1 MLFILRC
8 PINRDEVDPSF
19 PRIAMEL
26 TDQEIKDYFTPRD
39 FALGIL
45 LINSSP
51 FVRAF
56 YVDSLFI
63 IMLSGYETNVVF
75 INDRHTESVSACL

>member
-1 MLFILRC
+1 MVKNSFFFFRC

-39 FALGIL
+39 FALGIFT
-45 LINSSP
+45 P
-51 FVRAF
+51 
-56 YVDSLFI
+56 YVSD
-63 IMLSGYETNVVF
+63 LSGVIVLTSPVYL
-75 INDRHTESVSACL
+75 SVRLILSAKGMDIQTCILV